1 MPGRE
6 GRRLAGERQAPEL
19 APGGVQAASRPSPLP
34 GWFFPAMAGAATVS
48 AVWGY
53 HMVVCGGILA
63 SVVPTLATFCLHV
76 FLRPD
81 YALAVLLTATCSG
94 ATGLTL
100 ARHRLFRERKELLF
114 FLLPAAAMVL
124 GLGLALSG
132 GLPPHCPS
140 LGAWR

>member
-1 MPGRE
+1 MAGRE
-6 GRRLAGERQAPEL
+6 GRRLAGKRQTPEP
-19 APGGVQAASRPSPLP
+19 APGSMQAASHPSPLP
-34 GWFFPAMAGAATVS
+34 GWFFPAMAWAATVS
-48 AVWGY
+48 AVWGL
-53 HMVVCGGILA
+53 HMVACGGILA

-81 YALAVLLTATCSG
+81 YALAVLLTAACSG
-94 ATGLTL
+94 ATGLAL

-114 FLLPAAAMVL
+114 FLLPAAALVL
-124 GLGLALSG
+124 GMGLAMSG